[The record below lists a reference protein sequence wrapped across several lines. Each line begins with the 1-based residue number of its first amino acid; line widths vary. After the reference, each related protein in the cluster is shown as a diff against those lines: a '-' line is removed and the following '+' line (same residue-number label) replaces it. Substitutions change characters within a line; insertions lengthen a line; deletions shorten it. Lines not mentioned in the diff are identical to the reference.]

1 MLSSVQHGPSLFR
14 SVKSVFDNL
23 SINSCKTLLFHLSF
37 LLTNPHYL
45 TGFRRIAPGLLPSLV
60 TRLNQGQQALPLLFA
75 TLLSN
80 NILDVSLTLT
90 GLAVVA
96 VVEQVEHRGVF
107 LNPSH
112 F

>member
-1 MLSSVQHGPSLFR
+1 
-14 SVKSVFDNL
+14 
-23 SINSCKTLLFHLSF
+23 
-37 LLTNPHYL
+37 L
-45 TGFRRIAPGLLPSLV
+45 TGFRRIAPGLLTSLV
-60 TRLNQGQQALPLLFA
+60 TGLNQSQQAFPKAIQLHASIVAA

-90 GLAVVA
+90 GLAVA
-96 VVEQVEHRGVF
+96 AIVEQVEHRGVF